1 MRKYPKIVS
10 ALAVCLMFTTACS
23 NDEDGRPPGAGQ
35 VSPQAQS
42 TFESLFPGARDVEW
56 EVRGTYAVAD
66 FSYSD
71 ADGGGW
77 VPGSA
82 WFNQSDGAW
91 LMSEYDV
98 RFDRLPDMVKT
109 AFQAS
114 EYATW
119 RVDDVDLIR
128 REGVTLL
135 YVIEVENAGQ
145 EMDLYYT
152 EDGVLVKAVAD
163 GGGQS
168 DYDGLIPS
176 TPGGSVMDFIRSHYP
191 DARIVEVDTDD
202 GLTEVELVDAGRVLR
217 EVVFDRSGAW
227 LYTQTEVRRADLP
240 AAVVAAWDS
249 SEYAET
255 NGYRLDDIDFFE
267 TANDGSYYR
276 LELDSRFG
284 DVKLRVTPD
293 GQLSLYQSAGGGAI
307 VGGKVEAFVSQQYP
321 GAVIVEKDYDD
332 GYLEVEIRHEGREKE
347 VLFDGRNN
355 WVLTRWDVSYRDLPE
370 AVVEAFRQSDYARW
384 EVDDIYYAET
394 PSGEWY
400 VFEVEDDRTDRERL
414 VRITPQGSFVNA

>member
-1 MRKYPKIVS
+1 M
-10 ALAVCLMFTTACS
+10 
-23 NDEDGRPPGAGQ
+23 
-35 VSPQAQS
+35 
-42 TFESLFPGARDVEW
+42 
-56 EVRGTYAVAD
+56 
-66 FSYSD
+66 
-71 ADGGGW
+71 
-77 VPGSA
+77 
-82 WFNQSDGAW
+82 
-91 LMSEYDV
+91 
-98 RFDRLPDMVKT
+98 
-109 AFQAS
+109 
-114 EYATW
+114 
-119 RVDDVDLIR
+119 
-128 REGVTLL
+128 
-135 YVIEVENAGQ
+135 
-145 EMDLYYT
+145 
-152 EDGVLVKAVAD
+152 
-163 GGGQS
+163 
-168 DYDGLIPS
+168 
-176 TPGGSVMDFIRSHYP
+176 
-191 DARIVEVDTDD
+191 
-202 GLTEVELVDAGRVLR
+202 LR

-414 VRITPQGSFVNA
+414 VRITPQGSVVSA

>member
-23 NDEDGRPPGAGQ
+23 NDDDSRPPGAGQ

-42 TFESLFPGARDVEW
+42 TFESLFPDARDVEW

-71 ADGGGW
+71 AAGGGW

-82 WFNQSDGAW
+82 WFNQSDGTW

-109 AFQAS
+109 AFQTG

-128 REGVTLL
+128 RDGVTVL

-152 EDGVLVKAVAD
+152 EDGVFVKAVAD
-163 GGGQS
+163 GDGQS

-176 TPGGSVMDFIRSHYP
+176 TPGGSVMDFVRSHYP

-202 GLTEVELVDAGRVLR
+202 GLTEVELIDAGRVLR

-249 SEYAET
+249 SEYAES
-255 NGYRLDDIDFFE
+255 NGYRLDDIDFLE

-293 GQLSLYQSAGGGAI
+293 GQLSLYQSTGGETV
-307 VGGKVEAFVSQQYP
+307 VGDKVEAFVSQQYP
-321 GAVIVEKDYDD
+321 GAVIIEKDYDN
-332 GYLEVEIRHEGREKE
+332 GYLAVEIRHDGREKE
-347 VLFDGRNN
+347 VLFDGQNN
-355 WVLTRWDVSYRDLPE
+355 WVLTRWDVSYRDLPD
-370 AVVEAFRQSDYARW
+370 AVAEAFRQSDYARW
-384 EVDDIYYAET
+384 EIDDIYYAVT
-394 PSGEWY
+394 PSGDWY
-400 VFEVEDDRTDRERL
+400 VFEVEDDRTASERL
-414 VRITPQGSFVNA
+414 VRITPQGSVVNA

>member
-1 MRKYPKIVS
+1 MRKYPRIVS
-10 ALAVCLMFTTACS
+10 ALAVCLMLTTACN

-42 TFESLFPGARDVEW
+42 TFESLFPGAHDVEW

-98 RFDRLPDMVKT
+98 RFDRLPEAVKA

-119 RVDDVDLIR
+119 HVDDVDLIR

-293 GQLSLYQSAGGGAI
+293 GQLSLYLSAGSGAI
-307 VGGKVEAFVSQQYP
+307 VGG
-321 GAVIVEKDYDD
+321 
-332 GYLEVEIRHEGREKE
+332 EVEPSSASNILALSLSRKTTTTVTSRS
-347 VLFDGRNN
+347 R
-355 WVLTRWDVSYRDLPE
+355 
-370 AVVEAFRQSDYARW
+370 YAMKAARRKCFSTAGTTGCSR
-384 EVDDIYYAET
+384 VGMCPTATCPKPSSRLSVRATT
-394 PSGEWY
+394 PVGKSMTFTMPRRRRASGTSS
-400 VFEVEDDRTDRERL
+400 RSKTTAPTASALSASLRRAA
-414 VRITPQGSFVNA
+414 S

>member
-1 MRKYPKIVS
+1 MRRYPKLVS
-10 ALAVCLMFTTACS
+10 ALAVCLMFTAACS
-23 NDEDGRPPGAGQ
+23 SDDDGPPPGGDK
-35 VSPQAQS
+35 VSPLAQL
-42 TFESLFPGARDVEW
+42 TFEHLYPDARDVEW

-66 FSYSD
+66 FSYAD
-71 ADGGGW
+71 ADGSGW
-77 VPGSA
+77 VSSSA
-82 WFNQSDGAW
+82 WFDQTNGSW
-91 LMSEYDV
+91 LMSEHDV
-98 RFDRLPDMVKT
+98 RFDRLPEAVKT
-109 AFQAS
+109 AFSGS

-119 RVDDVDLIR
+119 RIDDVDLIR
-128 REGVTLL
+128 RDGVTLL

-152 EDGVLVKAVAD
+152 EDGVLVKALAD
-163 GGGQS
+163 SSGQPDYS
-168 DYDGLIPS
+168 DLIPS
-176 TPGGSVMDFIRSHYP
+176 TPGGSVMYFIRSHYP
-191 DARIVEVDTDD
+191 DARVVEVDTDD

-217 EVVFDRSGAW
+217 EVVFDRSGNW
-227 LYTQTEVRRADLP
+227 LYTRTEVRRGDLP
-240 AAVVAAWDS
+240 AAVTAAWDA
-249 SEYAET
+249 SEYAEA

-293 GQLSLYQSAGGGAI
+293 GQLSLYQSAGSGAI

-347 VLFDGRNN
+347 VLFDGRDN

-370 AVVEAFRQSDYARW
+370 AVISAFSQSDYARW
-384 EVDDIYYAET
+384 EIDDIYYAET

-414 VRITPQGSFVNA
+414 VRITPQGSVVNA